1 MTGDALRPRVES
13 TPGYAFDA
21 GDESRSRIGTDD
33 GADASSGSGRHEGPI
48 PPIDQGASPV
58 TLCRSPST
66 SDQPNDR
73 SENDAGSV
81 VDDSADEGESTDEEE
96 SADKEG
102 SADGVESVS
111 GSERDTG
118 PTSSAE
124 RESTED
130 ESDGRSQA
138 LEFARLARAIA
149 ETMLALLR
157 LIKYL

>member
-33 GADASSGSGRHEGPI
+33 GADASSGSGRHEGPV

-58 TLCRSPST
+58 TLCMSPST

-81 VDDSADEGESTDEEE
+81 VDDSADEGES
-96 SADKEG
+96 
-102 SADGVESVS
+102 VS

-118 PTSSAE
+118 PTSSAGEASTEGESSEGE
-124 RESTED
+124 RSEDERSED

-149 ETMLALLR
+149 ETLLALLR